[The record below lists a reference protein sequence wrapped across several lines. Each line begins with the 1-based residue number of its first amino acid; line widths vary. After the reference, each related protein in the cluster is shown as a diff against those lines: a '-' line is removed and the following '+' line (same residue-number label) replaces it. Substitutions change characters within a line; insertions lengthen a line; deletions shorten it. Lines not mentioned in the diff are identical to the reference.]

1 MGRAAAAIVAVA
13 LLALPSLA
21 NAQAPGQSQPPPGY
35 APPPPGYAPTVVA
48 PPRERAGF
56 LIGIGIGAGSIEVIG
71 NNGEN
76 LDQFEGGSFSLQIGG
91 LINPRFGLMLDTWSV
106 VHEDD
111 EDDGYGDDYTISHN
125 ITTIAAQYWLT
136 PRFWIKGGIGRANY
150 SVRSWLGEL
159 ESEDGPALLGGLGY
173 EVLHSR
179 TFALDLQL
187 RVGAGEYEEG
197 TLQNGALLLGLNWY

>member
-48 PPRERAGF
+48 PPAERRGF
-56 LIGIGIGAGSIEVIG
+56 LIGIGIGPGSIDVIDEYG
-71 NNGEN
+71 DEEDS
-76 LDQFEGGSFSLQIGG
+76 LDGASFTLQIGG
-91 LINPRFGLMLDTWSV
+91 LINPRFGLMLDVWSV
-106 VHEDD
+106 VHHDD
-111 EDDGYGDDYTISHN
+111 EYGDDFTISHN
-125 ITTIAAQYWLT
+125 IMTIAAQYWLT

-150 SVRSWLGEL
+150 EVSTDFEDA
-159 ESEDGPALLGGLGY
+159 ESEDVPAWLVGLGY
-173 EVLHSR
+173 ELAHSR

-197 TLQNGALLLGLNWY
+197 TLQNGAFLLGLNWY